1 MRNFKHHK
9 QRSNGFTM
17 VPNEIFMDRRL
28 DDKTLGVLC
37 RLLSLPEDWNFSVAG
52 LTKLTNSG
60 RDSIRASLNKLE
72 ELGYLVRERVRD
84 ENGRLGGVFYHIYEI
99 PLTKEQIEKGELEPT
114 IPCDYYYDWMNE

>member
-37 RLLSLPEDWNFSVAG
+37 RLLSLPEDWNFSITG
-52 LTKLTNSG
+52 LTKITNSG
-60 RDSIRASLNKLE
+60 RDSVRVSLNKLE
-72 ELGYLVRERVRD
+72 ELGR
-84 ENGRLGGVFYHIYEI
+84 
-99 PLTKEQIEKGELEPT
+99 GELEPT